1 MAPAAEPE
9 PEAEAEEEEAAPVKA
24 SDALT
29 PATVKALRDAKK
41 ALDEGK
47 MSEEDYKTTKAGLLG
62 KQTPAAEAPAKK
74 RGAAAKPAATTTPT
88 KKKAK
93 TDPFGCP
100 DPVTEAPVRR
110 AKKRGAASTPKKAKK
125 AKTLVGAKV
134 NKKFKG
140 YSSASGTEFFDGVVK
155 SVEGGKCLITW
166 EDGDETSMTE
176 AAARKILL

>member
-62 KQTPAAEAPAKK
+62 KQTPSAEAPPKK
-74 RGAAAKPAATTTPT
+74 RGAAAKPAATPT
-88 KKKAK
+88 KKAKKAK

-110 AKKRGAASTPKKAKK
+110 GKKRGAASTS
-125 AKTLVGAKV
+125 LVGKKV

-140 YSSASGTEFFDGVVK
+140 YRSASGTEYFDGVVA
-155 SVEGGKCLITW
+155 SVEDGMCVIAW
-166 EDGDETSMTE
+166 EDGEESPMKDT
-176 AAARKILL
+176 AVQKILV

>member
-1 MAPAAEPE
+1 MVPAAEPE
-9 PEAEAEEEEAAPVKA
+9 PEPVAEEEAAAKA

-29 PATVKALRDAKK
+29 PETVKALRDAKK

-62 KQTPAAEAPAKK
+62 KPTPAAEAPAKK

-140 YSSASGTEFFDGVVK
+140 YRSASGTEYFDGVVS
-155 SVEGGKCLITW
+155 SVEDGMCVIAW
-166 EDGDETSMTE
+166 EDGEESPMKE
-176 AAARKILL
+176 SAVQKILV

>member
-9 PEAEAEEEEAAPVKA
+9 PEAQAEEEEAAPVKA

-29 PATVKALRDAKK
+29 PETVKALRDAKK

-62 KQTPAAEAPAKK
+62 KPTPAAEAPAKK

-110 AKKRGAASTPKKAKK
+110 KKRGAASTPKKAKK

-140 YSSASGTEFFDGVVK
+140 YRSASGTEYFDGVVS
-155 SVEGGKCLITW
+155 SVEDGMCVIAW
-166 EDGDETSMTE
+166 EDGEESPMKE
-176 AAARKILL
+176 SAVQKILV

>member
-1 MAPAAEPE
+1 
-9 PEAEAEEEEAAPVKA
+9 
-24 SDALT
+24 
-29 PATVKALRDAKK
+29 
-41 ALDEGK
+41 

-62 KQTPAAEAPAKK
+62 KPTPAAEAPAKK
-74 RGAAAKPAATTTPT
+74 RGAAAKPAATTPT

-140 YSSASGTEFFDGVVK
+140 YRSASGTEYFDGVVS
-155 SVEGGKCLITW
+155 SVEDGMCVIAW
-166 EDGDETSMTE
+166 EDGEESPMKE
-176 AAARKILL
+176 SAVQKILV

>member
-9 PEAEAEEEEAAPVKA
+9 PEPVAEEEAAAKA

-29 PATVKALRDAKK
+29 PETVKALRDAKK

-47 MSEEDYKTTKAGLLG
+47 MDEETYATTKAGLLG
-62 KQTPAAEAPAKK
+62 KPTPAAEAKK
-74 RGAAAKPAATTTPT
+74 RGKAAKPAATTTPT

-140 YSSASGTEFFDGVVK
+140 YRSASGTEYFDGVVA
-155 SVEGGKCLITW
+155 SVEDGMCVIAW
-166 EDGDETSMTE
+166 EDGEESPMKDT
-176 AAARKILL
+176 AVQKILV

>member
-1 MAPAAEPE
+1 MD
-9 PEAEAEEEEAAPVKA
+9 EETYV
-24 SDALT
+24 
-29 PATVKALRDAKK
+29 
-41 ALDEGK
+41 
-47 MSEEDYKTTKAGLLG
+47 TTKAGLLG
-62 KQTPAAEAPAKK
+62 KPTPAA
-74 RGAAAKPAATTTPT
+74 TTPT

-110 AKKRGAASTPKKAKK
+110 AKKRAAASTPKKAKK

-140 YSSASGTEFFDGVVK
+140 YRSASGTEYFDGVVK
-155 SVEGGKCLITW
+155 SVEDGKCLITW

>member
-1 MAPAAEPE
+1 
-9 PEAEAEEEEAAPVKA
+9 
-24 SDALT
+24 
-29 PATVKALRDAKK
+29 
-41 ALDEGK
+41 
-47 MSEEDYKTTKAGLLG
+47 MSEEDYKVTKAGLLG
-62 KQTPAAEAPAKK
+62 KQAPAAEAPAKK
-74 RGAAAKPAATTTPT
+74 RGAAAKPAATTPT

-140 YSSASGTEFFDGVVK
+140 YRSASGTEYFDGVIK
-155 SVEGGKCLITW
+155 SVEDGMCVIAW
-166 EDGDETSMTE
+166 EDGEKSEMRE
-176 AAARKILL
+176 SAVQKFLVV

>member
-9 PEAEAEEEEAAPVKA
+9 PEPVAEEEAAPAKA

-29 PATVKALRDAKK
+29 PETVKALRDAKK

-47 MSEEDYKTTKAGLLG
+47 MDEETYATTKAGLLG
-62 KQTPAAEAPAKK
+62 KQMPAAKPTKGK
-74 RGAAAKPAATTTPT
+74 AAKPATTPT
-88 KKKAK
+88 KKAKKAK

-140 YSSASGTEFFDGVVK
+140 YRSASGTEYFDGVVK
-155 SVEGGKCLITW
+155 SVEDGMCVIAW
-166 EDGDETSMTE
+166 EDGEESPMKE
-176 AAARKILL
+176 SAVQKILV

>member
-1 MAPAAEPE
+1 MCIRD
-9 PEAEAEEEEAAPVKA
+9 
-24 SDALT
+24 S
-29 PATVKALRDAKK
+29 LRDAKK
-41 ALDEGK
+41 ALDSGK
-47 MSEEDYKTTKAGLLG
+47 MDEETYATTKAGLLG

-74 RGAAAKPAATTTPT
+74 RGKAAKPAATTPT

-110 AKKRGAASTPKKAKK
+110 AKKRAAASTPKKAKK

-140 YSSASGTEFFDGVVK
+140 YRSASGTEYFDGVVA
-155 SVEGGKCLITW
+155 SVEDGMCVIAW
-166 EDGDETSMTE
+166 EDGEESPMKDT
-176 AAARKILL
+176 AVQKILV